1 MVLAPLPRPWESFA
15 PWVIAH
21 AVEPAVVE
29 AVGGALR
36 SYVEALSDRETTALI
51 DAWHAP
57 ATARQR
63 QSTWHVPGHELRAL
77 CGRVEALLAPQVP
90 EEVVDG
96 LRAQAAAPHCELP
109 ALPLWWTLH
118 FLERMEQL
126 ADSAP
131 QVLSLYHEPLEGAL
145 QGFADPARLEP
156 TWAHLDEPAPS
167 SWVQQP
173 GADTL
178 PADLGASF
186 LLTMGAPGVPYDF
199 GTGPLLLPP
208 GGEPLLDPGWH
219 AGHGLQK
226 RWPPDDEYRV
236 AASDGHHGRAG
247 LDDARYPFDIGWRVV
262 GAEQLAPLADAV
274 RSAEADIDW
283 WSELDWYVARSE
295 DREQWPHYR
304 DRFVAHC
311 DDAGARGLSVVWRVC
326 MPSDE
331 DRPG

>member
-15 PWVIAH
+15 PWVVAH

-36 SYVEALSDRETTALI
+36 SYVEALSDRETSALI
-51 DAWHAP
+51 DAWNAP
-57 ATARQR
+57 STARQR

-77 CGRVEALLAPQVP
+77 CGRIEALLAPQVP

-126 ADSAP
+126 VESAP

-145 QGFADPARLEP
+145 QGFLDPARLEP

-178 PADLGASF
+178 PPDLGASF

-208 GGEPLLDPGWH
+208 CGEPLLDPSWRPERGLH
-219 AGHGLQK
+219 A
-226 RWPPDDEYRV
+226 RWPPDDEYRF
-236 AASDGHHGRAG
+236 AAEGAH
-247 LDDARYPFDIGWRVV
+247 DDADEPRYPFDVGWRVV
-262 GAEQLAPLADAV
+262 RGEALVRLAETVGA
-274 RSAEADIDW
+274 AEADMSW
-283 WSELDWYVARSE
+283 WSQLAWYLARDE
-295 DREQWPHYR
+295 DRELWPHYR

-311 DDAGARGLSVVWRVC
+311 DAANARGLSVIWRVC
-326 MPSDE
+326 IPSDE